1 MAISMSAKVRNK
13 AGWMRLAFAAVLVML
28 ISMQSPASSIV
39 MAAPAASEASEAS
52 GDQSS
57 EQAQAPESVEKP
69 EVAAESAILIDGR
82 TGTVLYSKNATERM
96 YPASITKIVT
106 AIVALETADVSDTV
120 TVSKDARWEEGTR
133 VYLEEGEQM
142 SMWQLLQGMMVNS
155 GNDAATA
162 IADHIDG
169 SKEKFAERMNAF
181 VQEKAG
187 AMNSQ
192 FRNPHGLPDP
202 DHYTTAEDMAKIARY
217 AMQNEKFRELVGTKK
232 VNWTG
237 ETWQTT
243 LVNHNKLLGT
253 YEGATG
259 IKNGYTTAA
268 GQTLVASAKRGDMEL
283 IGVVLKS
290 PSSDLLYKDMRKM
303 LDYGFAAYEPMMLFD
318 ENESYHMQG
327 MPNVDYTADQ
337 PIWTVVPKG
346 EQPEL
351 LVDTTGEI
359 HVHTSEG
366 ATVAGHFLVSH
377 HDNDVKMLAAATA
390 TAETPTAVEE
400 DGGTAGRTWTLA
412 GTCLIGALAGG
423 TMVYRIRKRNDTSEG

>member
-1 MAISMSAKVRNK
+1 MLIGMQTPA
-13 AGWMRLAFAAVLVML
+13 AAVV
-28 ISMQSPASSIV
+28 A
-39 MAAPAASEASEAS
+39 AAPTASEAV
-52 GDQSS
+52 GDQPS
-57 EQAQAPESVEKP
+57 EPAVEAVSKP
-69 EVAAESAILIDGR
+69 DVVGESAILIDGR
-82 TGTVLYSKNATERM
+82 TGMVLYSKNATEQM

-106 AIVALETADVSDTV
+106 AIVALESADVSDTV

-142 SMWQLLQGMMVNS
+142 SMWQLLLGMMVNS

-181 VQEKAG
+181 VRDKAG

-192 FRNPHGLPDP
+192 FRNPHGLPD
-202 DHYTTAEDMAKIARY
+202 DEHYTTAEDMAKIARY

-243 LVNHNKLLGT
+243 LINHNKLLGT

-290 PSSDLLYKDMRKM
+290 PSSDQLYNDMRSM
-303 LDYGFAAYEPMMLFD
+303 LDYGFAAFEPKMLFD
-318 ENESYHMQG
+318 ENESYHMEG
-327 MPNVDYTADQ
+327 MPNVEYTAEKA
-337 PIWTVVPKG
+337 IWTVVPKG
-346 EQPEL
+346 EEPDI

-359 HVHTSEG
+359 HVHTSQG
-366 ATVAGHFLVSH
+366 ATIAGHFLVSH
-377 HDNDVKMLAAATA
+377 NGDEVKMLAASSSTSDAT
-390 TAETPTAVEE
+390 TAVEK

-412 GTCLIGALAGG
+412 GTCLIGILAGG
-423 TMVYRIRKRNDTSEG
+423 TMVYRIRKRNDTTQYRFYK

>member
-1 MAISMSAKVRNK
+1 MAISTKARFRNM
-13 AGWMRLAFAAVLVML
+13 ASWMRLAFAAALVLM
-28 ISMQSPASSIV
+28 IGMQTPASAVV
-39 MAAPAASEASEAS
+39 MAAPAASESS
-52 GDQSS
+52 GDQST
-57 EQAQAPESVEKP
+57 APEAEVVHKP
-69 EVAAESAILIDGR
+69 DVAAESAILIDGR
-82 TGTVLYSKNATERM
+82 TGTVLYSKNATEQM

-106 AIVALETADVSDTV
+106 AIVALESSNVSDTV

-142 SMWQLLQGMMVNS
+142 SMWQLLLGMMVNS

-181 VQEKAG
+181 VREHAG

-192 FRNPHGLPDP
+192 FRNPHGLPDEE
-202 DHYTTAEDMAKIARY
+202 HYTTAEDMAKIARY

-243 LVNHNKLLGT
+243 LINHNKLLGT

-268 GQTLVASAKRGDMEL
+268 GQTLVASAKRGDMEI

-290 PSSDLLYKDMRKM
+290 PSSDQLYKDMRGL
-303 LDYGFAAYEPMMLFD
+303 LDYGFAAFEQKQLFD
-318 ENESYHMQG
+318 ENEVYHMAG
-327 MPNVDYTADQ
+327 MPNVDYVAEK

-346 EQPEL
+346 EEPEL
-351 LVDTTGEI
+351 LVDTLGNI
-359 HVHTSEG
+359 RVLTSHG
-366 ATVAGHFLVSH
+366 ISDAGHFLVSH
-377 HDNDVKMLAAATA
+377 HDNEVKMLAATSMAAT
-390 TAETPTAVEE
+390 TPTVVEE
-400 DGGTAGRTWTLA
+400 DGGTAGRAWTLA

-423 TMVYRIRKRNDTSEG
+423 TVVYRMRKQRNDTSAS

>member
-1 MAISMSAKVRNK
+1 
-13 AGWMRLAFAAVLVML
+13 ML
-28 ISMQSPASSIV
+28 IGMQMPASAVV
-39 MAAPAASEASEAS
+39 MAAPAASESS
-52 GDQSS
+52 GDQSTAS
-57 EQAQAPESVEKP
+57 DAAAVHKP
-69 EVAAESAILIDGR
+69 DVAAESAILIDGR
-82 TGTVLYSKNATERM
+82 TGTVLYSKNATEQM

-142 SMWQLLQGMMVNS
+142 SMWQLLLGMMVNS

-169 SKEKFAERMNAF
+169 SKEKFAERMNTF
-181 VQEKAG
+181 VREHAG

-202 DHYTTAEDMAKIARY
+202 EHYTTAEDMAKIARY

-259 IKNGYTTAA
+259 IKNGYTTVA
-268 GQTLVASAKRGDMEL
+268 GQTLVASAKRADMEI

-290 PSSDLLYKDMRKM
+290 PSSDQLYKDMRGL
-303 LDYGFAAYEPMMLFD
+303 LDYGFNAFEQKQLFE
-318 ENESYHMQG
+318 ENEVYHMEG
-327 MPNVDYTADQ
+327 MPNVDYMAEK

-346 EQPEL
+346 EKPEL
-351 LVDTTGEI
+351 LVDTLGNI
-359 HVHTSEG
+359 RVITSHG
-366 ATVAGHFLVSH
+366 ISDAGHFQVSH
-377 HDNDVKMLAAATA
+377 HENEVKMLAASMAA
-390 TAETPTAVEE
+390 NTPTAVEE
-400 DGGTAGRTWTLA
+400 DGGRAGRAWTLA

-423 TMVYRIRKRNDTSEG
+423 TVVYRMRKRNDTSAS

>member
-1 MAISMSAKVRNK
+1 MAISTQARIPNK
-13 AGWMRLAFAAVLVML
+13 AGWLRLAFAAALVLL
-28 ISMQSPASSIV
+28 IGMQTSASAVV
-39 MAAPAASEASEAS
+39 MAAPATSETV
-52 GDQSS
+52 GDQTSAT
-57 EQAQAPESVEKP
+57 EAEVVQKP
-69 EVAAESAILIDGR
+69 EVAAESAVLIDGR
-82 TGTVLYSKNATERM
+82 TGTVLYSKNATEQM

-142 SMWQLLQGMMVNS
+142 SMWQLLLGMMVNS
-155 GNDAATA
+155 GNDASTA

-181 VQEKAG
+181 VREHAG

-217 AMQNEKFRELVGTKK
+217 AMQNEQFRELVGTKK

-268 GQTLVASAKRGDMEL
+268 GQTLVASAKRGDMEI

-290 PSSDLLYKDMRKM
+290 PSSDQLYKDMRGL
-303 LDYGFAAYEPMMLFD
+303 LDYGFAAFEQKRLFD
-318 ENESYHMQG
+318 ENEVYHMEG
-327 MPNVDYTADQ
+327 MPNVDYVAEK

-346 EQPEL
+346 EEPEL
-351 LVDTTGEI
+351 LVDTTGS
-359 HVHTSEG
+359 VRVLTSQGMTE
-366 ATVAGHFLVSH
+366 AGHFLVSH
-377 HDNDVKMLAAATA
+377 HDNEVKMLAAATA
-390 TAETPTAVEE
+390 AAAETPAAVEE
-400 DGGTAGRTWTLA
+400 DGSNPGRAWTLA
-412 GTCLIGALAGG
+412 GACLLGVLAGA
-423 TMVYRIRKRNDTSEG
+423 TMVYRMRKRNGTSVG